1 MVHWK
6 KVAVLCMVLS
16 LLLTTPVLG
25 SSGGDSDAGAANKT
39 EQAGEAAAESSDKS
53 ATEEAAGEAA
63 DKAATEK
70 AAAEA
75 SDKDTTEKAA
85 AEASDKDAADAAGE
99 ASTEAA
105 GADAGEEKKA
115 EVIPYWTEDSPAM
128 ASIVDYVKSLTDE
141 NSDEFVP
148 EEERVAVF
156 DMDGT
161 LYGELF
167 PTYFDQCLLMY
178 RLLHD
183 DTYQASAED
192 REFAQALET
201 ALLHGEKEPDSPRST
216 AQMAAESFKG
226 YTVEQYRDYVRKF
239 MSQPA
244 VGFENMTYGE
254 GFYEPMAALV
264 QYLAE
269 HGFRVYI
276 CSGTERSLARELS
289 EDKLGKWIPPY
300 QVIGSSFS
308 LTATGKGDTADRDYT
323 YTSDDQVLL
332 EGNMTYKNLKWGK
345 IVNIVDEIG
354 IVPQLA
360 FGNSSGDFAMAQYT
374 VQNGGKAYMLLCDDT
389 ERDYGNV
396 EKAAS
401 FEQKCKE
408 LGFKT
413 VSMKN
418 EFKTIYGE
426 NVKKT
431 SYLPSEETGTEETG
445 KEGTA
450 APAEEAAPAA
460 TGASAEEA
468 APAST
473 AAPAE
478 EESPQEEQEEEL
490 QPAA

>member
-1 MVHWK
+1 MLHWK
-6 KVAVLCMVLS
+6 KIAALCLAAC
-16 LLLTTPVLG
+16 LLITIPVFSASPSG
-25 SSGGDSDAGAANKT
+25 SNAGTANT
-39 EQAGEAAAESSDKS
+39 A
-53 ATEEAAGEAA
+53 EAAGEAA
-63 DKAATEK
+63 TEADETAAGEET
-70 AAAEA
+70 AAEA
-75 SDKDTTEKAA
+75 
-85 AEASDKDAADAAGE
+85 
-99 ASTEAA
+99 
-105 GADAGEEKKA
+105 
-115 EVIPYWTEDSPAM
+115 IPYWTEDSPAM
-128 ASIVDYVKSLTDE
+128 ASIIAYVNSLTDE
-141 NSDEFVP
+141 TSDEFVP

-183 DTYQASAED
+183 DTYQASEED
-192 REFAQALET
+192 REFARALET
-201 ALLHGEKEPDSPRST
+201 ALLHGEGEPDSPRST

-226 YTVEQYRDYVRKF
+226 YTVEEYRDYVRKF

-300 QVIGSSFS
+300 QVIGTSFS

-323 YTSDDQVLL
+323 YTSDDQVLM

-345 IVNIVDEIG
+345 IVNIVEEIG

-360 FGNSSGDFAMAQYT
+360 FGNSSGDFSMAQYT

-389 ERDYGNV
+389 ERDYGDT

-408 LGFKT
+408 LGFAT

-431 SYLPSEETGTEETG
+431 SYLPAEETSS
-445 KEGTA
+445 EGTTS
-450 APAEEAAPAA
+450 PAEEAAPAA
-460 TGASAEEA
+460 TDAPAEEA

-478 EESPQEEQEEEL
+478 EAAPASTSAPAEEEVPQEEEL
-490 QPAA
+490 RPAA

>member
-25 SSGGDSDAGAANKT
+25 SSAGNSDAGAANKT

-63 DKAATEK
+63 DKSA
-70 AAAEA
+70 
-75 SDKDTTEKAA
+75 TEKAA

-99 ASTEAA
+99 AATEAA

-141 NSDEFVP
+141 TSDEFVP

-226 YTVEQYRDYVRKF
+226 YTVEQYRD
-239 MSQPA
+239 
-244 VGFENMTYGE
+244 
-254 GFYEPMAALV
+254 
-264 QYLAE
+264 
-269 HGFRVYI
+269 
-276 CSGTERSLARELS
+276 
-289 EDKLGKWIPPY
+289 
-300 QVIGSSFS
+300 
-308 LTATGKGDTADRDYT
+308 
-323 YTSDDQVLL
+323 
-332 EGNMTYKNLKWGK
+332 
-345 IVNIVDEIG
+345 
-354 IVPQLA
+354 
-360 FGNSSGDFAMAQYT
+360 
-374 VQNGGKAYMLLCDDT
+374 
-389 ERDYGNV
+389 
-396 EKAAS
+396 
-401 FEQKCKE
+401 
-408 LGFKT
+408 
-413 VSMKN
+413 
-418 EFKTIYGE
+418 
-426 NVKKT
+426 
-431 SYLPSEETGTEETG
+431 
-445 KEGTA
+445 
-450 APAEEAAPAA
+450 
-460 TGASAEEA
+460 
-468 APAST
+468 
-473 AAPAE
+473 
-478 EESPQEEQEEEL
+478 
-490 QPAA
+490 